1 MEVQLEHLI
10 EKIKREGVEAAE
22 QDAQKIIDTAREKA
36 RKMVEDAQKQAEL
49 IKEQA
54 RQEAQKT
61 RENSEMALKN
71 AARNTMLLVKEQICK
86 MFEKGL
92 LREVRSELNPEF
104 LPQLIEKVVT
114 QWQPDQPVEI
124 SLSETDKQKLA
135 DTLLQRL
142 QKNLTQPVII
152 KTNPNLTGGF
162 RISKK
167 DDSVAFDF
175 SDEAIAETLN
185 LFLNDKMK
193 QLLKD

>member
-54 RQEAQKT
+54 HQEAQKT

-71 AARNTMLLVKEQICK
+71 AARNTLLLVKEQIGK
-86 MFEKGL
+86 MFEKVL
-92 LREVRSELNPEF
+92 IREVRSELNPDF
-104 LPQLIEKVVT
+104 LPQLIEKVVA
-114 QWQPDQPVEI
+114 QWQPDSPVEV
-124 SLSETDKQKLA
+124 SLSENDKQKLA
-135 DTLLQRL
+135 DVLLQRL
-142 QKNLTQPVII
+142 QKHLTQPVII

-167 DDSVAFDF
+167 GDAVAFDF
-175 SDEAIAETLN
+175 SDEAIAETLS

>member
-54 RQEAQKT
+54 HQEAQKT

-71 AARNTMLLVKEQICK
+71 AARNTLLLVKEQIGK
-86 MFEKGL
+86 MFEKVL
-92 LREVRSELNPEF
+92 IREVRSELNPDF
-104 LPQLIEKVVT
+104 LPQLIEKVVA
-114 QWQPDQPVEI
+114 QWQPDSPIEV
-124 SLSETDKQKLA
+124 SLSENDKQKLA
-135 DTLLQRL
+135 DVLLQRL
-142 QKNLTQPVII
+142 QKHLTQPVII

-167 DDSVAFDF
+167 GDAVAFDF
-175 SDEAIAETLN
+175 SDEAIAETLS